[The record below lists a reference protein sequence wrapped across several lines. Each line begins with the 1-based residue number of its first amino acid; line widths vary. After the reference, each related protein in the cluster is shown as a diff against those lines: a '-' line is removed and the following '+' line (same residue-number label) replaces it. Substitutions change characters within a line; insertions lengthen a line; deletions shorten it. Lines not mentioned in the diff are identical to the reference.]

1 MKHDFL
7 KEEVS
12 VAYKAQVLNKAKEE
26 LKKNRPQQSWW
37 VYFLAPVTVALLVVV
52 FTQKTTDYSQ
62 ENTELA
68 SLKDLNEFE
77 VINNLEILEDL

>member
-26 LKKNRPQQSWW
+26 LKKNRSQHSWW

-52 FTQKTTDYSQ
+52 FIPKTTDYSQ